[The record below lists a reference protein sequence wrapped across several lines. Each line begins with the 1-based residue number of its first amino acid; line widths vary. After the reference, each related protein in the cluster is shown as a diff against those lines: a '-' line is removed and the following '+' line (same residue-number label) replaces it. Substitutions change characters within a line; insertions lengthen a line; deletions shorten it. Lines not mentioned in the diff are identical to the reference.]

1 MNEAKQFGKS
11 ISFPVRISS
20 DGRVA
25 WSVGP
30 QNVRESIRIILMT
43 DLKERLL
50 LPQFGCGLR
59 QYLFEPNNVA
69 TRRMIQECI
78 TQSLARW
85 EPRIAVESV
94 AVEADPKNP
103 TAAIVTIHYR
113 LIANHSQERLGLTLE
128 FSS

>member
-113 LIANHSQERLGLTLE
+113 LIANH
-128 FSS
+128 

>member
-1 MNEAKQFGKS
+1 MNEAQRFGKS
-11 ISFPVRISS
+11 ISFPVRIGSN
-20 DGRVA
+20 GRVA

-43 DLKERLL
+43 DLKERLM

-69 TRRMIQECI
+69 TRRMIQDSI
-78 TQSLARW
+78 QQALARW
-85 EPRIAVESV
+85 EPRISVESV
-94 AVEADPKNP
+94 SVEVDPENA

-113 LIANHSQERLGLTLE
+113 LIANQLQERLGLTLE